1 MAARNRVWPESS
13 IGLINCIQ
21 EAMLD
26 SQSKSL
32 PGEITTWGTAS
43 SIGCVGDLRVSQGE
57 RISWDELWLQ
67 HPASWRVEVGLEP
80 TPERV
85 HNRIR
90 CP

>member
-1 MAARNRVWPESS
+1 
-13 IGLINCIQ
+13 
-21 EAMLD
+21 MLD